1 MSLYERS
8 IMKRTKLDDRILPN
22 YSKGEEIANMVT
34 HIVGGTL
41 GIVSLV
47 LCVIFS
53 SIKGNVYGIIGS
65 SIFGIMMIFLY
76 TMSSIYHGLNRNL
89 KAKKVFQIID
99 HCTIFLL
106 ISGTYTPILLCSVR
120 EYNSILGW
128 SLFAFIW
135 VCAIIGII
143 LNAIDLKRYKIFSLI
158 CYLGMGWSI
167 IVLGKNFINIV
178 GIKAAIF
185 LLIGGLL
192 YTIGFIFYAFGKKVR
207 YFHMIFHIFCVLG
220 SLMHFLC
227 ILFYII

>member
-207 YFHMIFHIFCVLG
+207 YFRCRFIWSLG
-220 SLMHFLC
+220 TMNTSME
-227 ILFYII
+227 YI

>member
-1 MSLYERS
+1 
-8 IMKRTKLDDRILPN
+8 MKRIKLDDRILPN
-22 YSKGEEIANMVT
+22 YTKGEEIANMIT
-34 HIVGGTL
+34 HIVGGAL

-53 SIKGNVYGIIGS
+53 SINGNVYGIIGS
-65 SIFGIMMIFLY
+65 SIFGVMMIFLY
-76 TMSSIYHGLNRNL
+76 TMSSIYHGLNKRL

-120 EYNSILGW
+120 EYNSTLGW

-135 VCAIIGII
+135 FFAIIGII
-143 LNAIDLKRYKIFSLI
+143 LNAIDLKRYKIFSLV
-158 CYLGMGWSI
+158 CYLCMGWSI
-167 IVLGKNFINIV
+167 IVLGKRFIDIV
-178 GIKAAIF
+178 GLEATIF
-185 LLIGGLL
+185 LLIGGIL
-192 YTIGFIFYAFGKKVR
+192 YTIGFVFYAFGKKIK